1 MAEDDSL
8 DDPAAKAC
16 RPWKGMGISMK
27 KGIIKAAVFIATFV
41 LALIVASGIMNKGHD
56 NLMVEMSKAGFPLI
70 TMEMEGVAYNQL
82 HGYAQVMDTAFQRD
96 TVTVLGADRST
107 GFIIDTFGEK
117 VTGISMEVRSI
128 DGSRLI
134 ENRELTDY
142 TVKKDQIIGQ
152 LALKDLIDSDVEYS
166 LVIILELDGS
176 RPVYYY
182 TRAIWSD
189 SLHAAEK
196 LEFCR
201 DFHKRLYDRE
211 AARELTKYLETD
223 SRLEDNS
230 SFHNVNIHSS
240 LRQITWGEL
249 NVREVLEP
257 VFRLQ
262 EIASQTASFTGDYIV
277 TTLSDGNKTYYLVK
291 EYFRIRYS
299 PERMYLLD
307 YERTMT
313 QIPDPENMYGND
325 KILLGI
331 ANADVDMLESED
343 GNIVTFV
350 TANRL
355 FGYDVN
361 NNKLT
366 SIFGFYDK
374 NNADLRN
381 IYDQHS
387 IRILDVDEG
396 GNTQFAVYGYM
407 NRGRHEGEVG
417 VQIYT
422 YNSSLN
428 TVEELVYIPSDKSYA
443 VLAAEMEQ
451 LLYLNREGLL
461 YLQMD
466 HTVYKVDLA
475 ERTYTRLIDV
485 VQDESLWVSENH
497 KIAIWPEGE
506 DRYHSS
512 GLNIRN
518 LSLDEGNMVLA
529 ESGEAIMP
537 LGFMDEDIIYGTAKL
552 EDIVE
557 ENSGHIFF
565 PMYKVSICNSKGE
578 LLKEYAQPD
587 IYITGCEV
595 EDHQIMLE
603 RAERLESGEYRKIE
617 RDHIMNNVEAV
628 TGKNQVVTADID
640 IYERYVQIQTRKS
653 IDATNIKILTPK
665 EVVYEGGRSLS
676 LEGEREIDR
685 YYVYGPY
692 GIDTISLSPAGAV
705 NRAYELSGVVV
716 DGNGKCIWIK
726 GNRVVRNQIMAIKE
740 ASVTEEK
747 DSLAVCLDTIFR
759 FEGLVRNSEYLLS
772 QGQSVLEVLE
782 ENLEDAKILDMTG
795 CSLDAMLYYVN
806 RDIPVLALLKNGEAV
821 LVTGFNEYNVVIM
834 EPSTGTLYKK
844 GMNDSTE
851 WFAENGNCFI
861 TYSRN

>member
-56 NLMVEMSKAGFPLI
+56 NLTVEMSKAGFPLI

-196 LEFCR
+196 LDFCR

-240 LRQITWGEL
+240 FRQITWGEL

-537 LGFMDEDIIYGTAKL
+537 LGFMDEDIIYGTARL

-628 TGKNQVVTADID
+628 TGKNRVVTADID

>member
-1 MAEDDSL
+1 
-8 DDPAAKAC
+8 
-16 RPWKGMGISMK
+16 MK
-27 KGIIKAAVFIATFV
+27 KGIIKAVVFAAIFV
-41 LALIVASGIMNKGHD
+41 LTLIVVSGIMNKGHD
-56 NLMVEMSKAGFPLI
+56 NLTVEMSKAAFPLI
-70 TMEMEGVAYNQL
+70 TMEMDGVAYNQL
-82 HGYAQVMDTAFQRD
+82 HGYAQAMDTAFQRD
-96 TVTVLGADRST
+96 TITVLGADRST
-107 GFIIDTFGEK
+107 GFVIDTFGEK

-142 TVKKDQIIGQ
+142 TVKKDQISGQ

-196 LEFCR
+196 LNFCR
-201 DFHKRLYDRE
+201 DFHSRLYDRE

-230 SFHNVNIHSS
+230 SFHKVNIHSS
-240 LRQITWGEL
+240 FRQITWGEL
-249 NVREVLEP
+249 NAREILEP

-262 EIASQTASFTGDYIV
+262 EIASQTASFTGDYVV

-331 ANADVDMLESED
+331 ADADVDMLESED

-366 SIFGFYDK
+366 VIFGFYDK
-374 NNADLRN
+374 DNADLRN

-417 VQIYT
+417 IQIYT

-428 TVEELVYIPSDKSYA
+428 TVEELVYIPFDKSYA
-443 VLAAEMEQ
+443 LLAAEMEQ
-451 LLYLNREGLL
+451 LLYLNREGQL
-461 YLQMD
+461 YLQLD

-475 ERTYTRLIDV
+475 ERTYTRLIDI

-512 GLNIRN
+512 VLNIRN
-518 LSLDEGNMVLA
+518 LSLDEGNVVLA
-529 ESGEAIMP
+529 GNGEAIMP
-537 LGFMDEDIIYGTAKL
+537 LGFMDEDIIYGAARL
-552 EDIVE
+552 EDIAE

-565 PMYKVSICNSKGE
+565 PMYKVCICNSEGR

-595 EDHQIMLE
+595 TDHQIMLE
-603 RAERLESGEYRKIE
+603 RVERLENGEYRKIE
-617 RDHIMNNVEAV
+617 RDHIMNNVEAD

-640 IYERYVQIQTRKS
+640 IYERYVQIQTRKN
-653 IDATNIKILTPK
+653 IDSKSIKILTPK

-676 LEGEREIDR
+676 LEGGRELER

-692 GIDTISLSPAGAV
+692 GIDTISLSPARAV
-705 NRAYELSGVVV
+705 NRAYELSGVVT
-716 DGNGKCIWIK
+716 DGSGKSIWIK
-726 GNRVVRNQIMAIKE
+726 GNRVTRNQIMAIKE

-772 QGQSVLEVLE
+772 RGQTVLEVLAD
-782 ENLEDAKILDMTG
+782 NLEDAKILDMTG
-795 CSLDAMLYYVN
+795 CSLDAMLYFVN

>member
-56 NLMVEMSKAGFPLI
+56 NLTIEMSKAGFPLI

-117 VTGISMEVRSI
+117 ITEISMEVRSI

-182 TRAIWSD
+182 TRVIWSD

-196 LEFCR
+196 LDFCR

-240 LRQITWGEL
+240 FRQITWGEL

-374 NNADLRN
+374 KNADLRN

-537 LGFMDEDIIYGTAKL
+537 LGFMDEDIIYGTARL

-628 TGKNQVVTADID
+628 TGKNRVVTADID